1 MNIQNPKGKEKI
13 LKVSMKRKE
22 TSTYKSVINQVNI
35 KNFWQHQWM
44 LKTMSLKFWGQND
57 FEPITLYSD
66 KQSIMHKD
74 MFSDMGRLGNFT

>member
-35 KNFWQHQWM
+35 KNFWQHQ
-44 LKTMSLKFWGQND
+44 
-57 FEPITLYSD
+57 
-66 KQSIMHKD
+66 
-74 MFSDMGRLGNFT
+74 